1 MIAMARA
8 LNMTA
13 LLLITPQLQQL
24 HMLILRKSMCSLL
37 GVSKRNML
45 PRKDFGRFSV
55 VLILKLASANRNGK
69 NQMEIQES
77 NYMRKRDFCKIVGA
91 FAIFISL
98 SCGAISALADAP
110 LHIVHLI
117 INYGDGVQK
126 RFDAIPWTKG
136 MTGEDLLNQA
146 KSSTHGISFQ
156 ATGTGAT
163 FFLQKID
170 DLLNEGSGSTKR
182 NWQYWLNTNYATVG
196 AGAQQLQP
204 DDVVTWKFDTYPPST
219 K

>member
-1 MIAMARA
+1 MRSVLIALCRFCILHERNGNDKSEMKV
-8 LNMTA
+8 
-13 LLLITPQLQQL
+13 QQL
-24 HMLILRKSMCSLL
+24 
-37 GVSKRNML
+37 
-45 PRKDFGRFSV
+45 
-55 VLILKLASANRNGK
+55 A
-69 NQMEIQES
+69 
-77 NYMRKRDFCKIVGA
+77 YMRKRDFCKIVGA
-91 FAIFISL
+91 VAIFLSI

-117 INYGDGVQK
+117 IRYGDGVQK

-146 KSSTHGISFQ
+146 KSSSHGISFR

-163 FFLQKID
+163 FFLRKID
-170 DLLNEGSGSTKR
+170 DMLNEGAGSTKR
-182 NWQYWLNTNYATVG
+182 NWQYWLNTTYATIG